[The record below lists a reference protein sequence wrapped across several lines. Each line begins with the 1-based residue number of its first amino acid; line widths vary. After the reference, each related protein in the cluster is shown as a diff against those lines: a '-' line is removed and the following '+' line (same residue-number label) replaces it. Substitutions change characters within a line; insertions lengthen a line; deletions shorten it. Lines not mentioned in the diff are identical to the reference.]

1 MQNKKQIKTIYGKKG
16 YTLIKKYFTS
26 EQIEKVKNDLM
37 MLPYI
42 PEDFGNNARPFPIYL
57 ENDNKLYIPK
67 HYGFEHFGQPDQ
79 IKISKGDPINLT
91 FKGTM
96 KETQVPIINSYIES
110 TTNSD
115 ESLATKSNG
124 GLISVPCGVGKT
136 ACAINLISLLGRKAL
151 VVVHKEFLLNQWVG
165 EIKNFLP
172 GARIG
177 TIQGQKIDIENKD
190 IVIGMLQSLSMKD
203 YPDDL
208 FDSFGTVAIDEC
220 FPYEQYVLTNQG
232 REKIGS
238 LYQKWKN
245 NESELPLIKSFNTKL
260 KIFEWKK
267 MTYAWEKNND
277 KLIEITF
284 TNNKQFKSTYNHLYL
299 TTHGW
304 IEAHNLS
311 IGDIVIS
318 NNNESVMYVRDI
330 IYIDNT
336 NKNVYD
342 IEVADNHNFIICDSD
357 DDIGCVVHNCHH
369 ISAEVFSRALPKIN
383 CWYSIGLSATPNR
396 ADGLQKVMHHYL
408 GPMIY
413 RIDKRDDRKVRVN
426 VIRFKDNNPEYSSEE
441 LSVYGKVC
449 VPRMVTNI
457 VNFTNRNILIN
468 CIIKRLVAD
477 KRHVLVLSDRRE
489 HLNVIYNMV
498 KEYTTVGFYVG
509 GMKQKD
515 LDISAKMDVVLGTY
529 PMSSEGLNIPD
540 LDAAVF
546 TTSKSSIEQSIGR
559 IIRKA
564 HERMPVAFD
573 IVDGF
578 SVFPRQYSKREKVY
592 KKLNYDVYELN
603 IKSENNSNE
612 ASFDYQ
618 LDKTYKKKEFKRGQV
633 NIQDSDSNPDD
644 SDLEQDDENVVE
656 DIEGINKMALLKL
669 VQKDMKNNKK
679 ILKQDYCFIES
690 DDEN

>member
-57 ENDNKLYIPK
+57 ENDNKLYVPK
-67 HYGFEHFGQPDQ
+67 HYGFEHFGEPDQ
-79 IKISKGDPINLT
+79 IKITKGDSINLT

-96 KETQVPIINSYIES
+96 KETQVPIINAYIES
-110 TTNSD
+110 TTD
-115 ESLATKSNG
+115 KEGCLTTKSNG

-151 VVVHKEFLLNQWVG
+151 VVVHKEFLLNQWIG

-220 FPYEQYVLTNQG
+220 FPYDQNVITNKGNIQ
-232 REKIGS
+232 IGD
-238 LYQKWKN
+238 LYNYWKN
-245 NESELPLIKSFNTKL
+245 NESDTLLIKSYNLEL
-260 KIFEWKK
+260 KSFEWKK
-267 MTYAWEKNND
+267 LTYSWERDND
-277 KLIEITF
+277 KLIELHCENHI
-284 TNNKQFKSTYNHLYL
+284 FKSTYNHKYL
-299 TTHGW
+299 TTNGW
-304 IEAHNLS
+304 VKAKNLS
-311 IGDIVIS
+311 INNLIIS
-318 NNNESVMYVRDI
+318 NNTTGYLKIDKIN
-330 IYIDNT
+330 YIDNID
-336 NKNVYD
+336 KKVYD
-342 IEVADNHNFIICDSD
+342 IEVQDNHNFIICSRTSD
-357 DDIGCVVHNCHH
+357 NGAVVHNCHH

-396 ADGLQKVMHHYL
+396 ADGLQKVMNLFL

-477 KRHVLVLSDRRE
+477 KRHILVLSDRRD

-498 KEYTTVGFYVG
+498 KEYATVGFYVG

-603 IKSENNSNE
+603 IKSDNNSNE
-612 ASFDYQ
+612 ASFDFQ

-633 NIQDSDSNPDD
+633 NIQQDSDDE

-656 DIEGINKMALLKL
+656 DIEGMNKMALLKL

-679 ILKQDYCFIES
+679 TLKQEYCFIES